1 MEKIKKNIGKRKDGK
16 KSEYSGYA
24 LFVLAFGGIGAL
36 FGFLSDGVLKDF
48 FKTYIDNE
56 KIYMEMFNIY
66 IMLFIVVVGY
76 LIHIIIHEAGHLVFG
91 LLTGYKFVSFRVGSF
106 TIVREDGKLV
116 SKRFNIPGT
125 AGQCLMMPPEKKDG
139 KYPFI
144 IYNLGGVFM
153 NIIAIAIGIVIA
165 IAIKK
170 LNFINL
176 IFILTNL
183 AGIIVVVTNG
193 IPMKIGGVA
202 NDGHNVISMI
212 KGRDARDSFYIQL
225 KVNGLLTEGMR
236 MKDIS
241 YEEIKLPEG
250 LDYSNPINFSRI
262 FLVHNYHLDRM
273 DFEKAREVLEFGN
286 KYVKDTILI
295 YKMEFAAEKLFL
307 EVIGDCDK
315 DKIESL
321 YSKNLQKYI
330 KASKFMLSKKRVM
343 MAYEGLF
350 KKKRETALI
359 YFQELKKLSEKY
371 PIKGEVKM
379 EIMLGN
385 FIEKELEDRK
395 IK

>member
-1 MEKIKKNIGKRKDGK
+1 MEKIKKNDGK
-16 KSEYSGYA
+16 KSEYLGYV
-24 LFVLAFGGIGAL
+24 LFVLIFGGIGAL

-66 IMLFIVVVGY
+66 IMLFIVIMGY

-106 TIVREDGKLV
+106 TIVREYGKLV

-153 NIIAIAIGIVIA
+153 NIIVVAIGIVIA

-176 IFILTNL
+176 IFILTNI

-193 IPMKIGGVA
+193 IPMKIGGMA

-212 KGRDARDSFYIQL
+212 KDKDARDSFYIQL
-225 KVNGLLTEGMR
+225 KVNGLLTEGIR
-236 MKDIS
+236 MKDIP
-241 YEEIKLPEG
+241 YEDIKLPEG
-250 LDYSNPINFSRI
+250 VDYRNPINFSRI
-262 FLVHNYHLDRM
+262 FLAYNYHLDKM
-273 DFEKAREVLEFGN
+273 DFEKAREVLEFGS
-286 KYVKDTILI
+286 KYVNDTILI
-295 YKMEFAAEKLFL
+295 YKMEFTAEKLFI
-307 EVIGDCDK
+307 ETMGDCDGY
-315 DKIESL
+315 KIESL
-321 YSKNLQKYI
+321 YSKNLQKIYKSFKVYDI
-330 KASKFMLSKKRVM
+330 KEES
-343 MAYEGLF
+343 YDG
-350 KKKRETALI
+350 I
-359 YFQELKKLSEKY
+359 
-371 PIKGEVKM
+371 
-379 EIMLGN
+379 
-385 FIEKELEDRK
+385 
-395 IK
+395 